1 MISRMYGWEGERKGG
16 REEGTLFNL
25 AVGYFCSYI
34 LIYLGH
40 HTIHPYSLHITL
52 PYK

>member
-1 MISRMYGWEGERKGG
+1 MDGTEKG
-16 REEGTLFNL
+16 RVEWKKALFNL
-25 AVGYFCSYI
+25 AVEHFCSYI

-40 HTIHPYSLHITL
+40 HTIYLYPLYVIL